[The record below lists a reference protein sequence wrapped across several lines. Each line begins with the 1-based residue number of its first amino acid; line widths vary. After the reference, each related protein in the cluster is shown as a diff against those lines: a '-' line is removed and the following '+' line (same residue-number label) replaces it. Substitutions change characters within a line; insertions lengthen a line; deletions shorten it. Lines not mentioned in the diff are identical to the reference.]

1 MSFARKRD
9 MIMALRPDI
18 IVLEEV
24 SQKDTNDSNAP
35 FTHWVGSNTHKGL
48 GVIGVTPN
56 EYKIANSYTDE
67 LPWFLPIE
75 ITNLNINLLAVWAHV
90 KSQQLRYVRVSN
102 EAVDRYKDFLT
113 ERPSIMAGDFNSN
126 TNWDSLH
133 PGKSH
138 SLLVEK
144 LNKIGI
150 NSLYHYQTNEKQ
162 GDERVS
168 TQYMYRK
175 PERGYHI
182 DYTFMSNVLL
192 DRSSIE
198 IGKPEDWLQYSDH
211 TPLIIDI
218 IDN

>member
-1 MSFARKRD
+1 MSFARKCD
-9 MIMALRPDI
+9 AILALKPDI

-24 SQKDTNDSNAP
+24 SQKDIADSNAP

-56 EYKIANSYTDE
+56 EYKIADNYTDD

-75 ITNLNINLLAVWAHV
+75 IPSLNINLLAVWAHV

-102 EAVDRYKDFLT
+102 EAFDRYRDFLT
-113 ERPSIMAGDFNSN
+113 ARPSIMAGDFNSN
-126 TNWDSLH
+126 TNWDNLH

-138 SLLVEK
+138 SILVEK
-144 LNKIGI
+144 LSSSDI
-150 NSLYHYQTNEKQ
+150 NSLYHHQTNEKQ
-162 GDERVS
+162 GDEQTP

-175 PERGYHI
+175 PEKGYHI
-182 DYTFMSNVLL
+182 DYAFMSSSLL
-192 DRSSIE
+192 DRSNIE

-211 TPLIIDI
+211 MPLIIDI